1 MRFLSADV
9 ESRRALATRL
19 SRHVRGVLPSSRLV
33 GSRARP
39 GCSSRPRPSRSMAN
53 KCLWLLV
60 AAASVALL
68 LIHGHRR
75 RRSLRAAK
83 RTAAISEL
91 LASDMRTLA
100 SEMRSPPP
108 PPLVSPPPPLTSP
121 PPPPPLAS
129 SPPPRDS
136 YHADPSCHPTQH
148 AGFNGGSLNWG
159 MSFKV
164 YTAQEC
170 CDACKAHARIC
181 VPGSGGTVYF
191 RRITWEGKT
200 VDERCAGSM
209 NSNEHG
215 SAKAQPQRLHLLP
228 DAARRGR
235 PLLVERRVES
245 HVRRVL
251 AEAPAAARAARS
263 RRVRRVPRRVPEKAS
278 DGARARPVDVGL
290 ACHDADDHSRWAEV
304 ALVTRHVRLQRHLV

>member
-1 MRFLSADV
+1 
-9 ESRRALATRL
+9 
-19 SRHVRGVLPSSRLV
+19 
-33 GSRARP
+33 
-39 GCSSRPRPSRSMAN
+39 MAN

-75 RRSLRAAK
+75 QRSLRAAK

-100 SEMRSPPP
+100 SEMRSLPP

-191 RRITWEGKT
+191 RRITWEGKA

-215 SAKAQPQRLHLLP
+215 SAKAQPCNVFTYCPTPLAAGGLCWSNDVWNHTYGECWLKHQPRPERPEAGAYGAYP
-228 DAARRGR
+228 DGYRRKHR
-235 PLLVERRVES
+235 TAPELVQWMS
-245 HVRRVL
+245 GSL
-251 AEAPAAARAARS
+251 ATTPTIT
-263 RRVRRVPRRVPEKAS
+263 V
-278 DGARARPVDVGL
+278 DGPKW
-290 ACHDADDHSRWAEV
+290 HW
-304 ALVTRHVRLQRHLV
+304 

>member
-1 MRFLSADV
+1 
-9 ESRRALATRL
+9 
-19 SRHVRGVLPSSRLV
+19 
-33 GSRARP
+33 
-39 GCSSRPRPSRSMAN
+39 MAN

-91 LASDMRTLA
+91 RTLASDMRTLA

-170 CDACKAHARIC
+170 CDACKAHARTC

-191 RRITWEGKT
+191 RRITWEGKA

-215 SAKAQPQRLHLLP
+215 SAKAQPCNIFTYCPTPLAAGGLCWSNDVWNHTYGECWLKHQPRPERPEAGAYGAYP
-228 DAARRGR
+228 DGYRRKHR
-235 PLLVERRVES
+235 TAPELVQWMS
-245 HVRRVL
+245 GSL
-251 AEAPAAARAARS
+251 ATTPTIT
-263 RRVRRVPRRVPEKAS
+263 V
-278 DGARARPVDVGL
+278 DGPKW
-290 ACHDADDHSRWAEV
+290 HW
-304 ALVTRHVRLQRHLV
+304 

>member
-1 MRFLSADV
+1 M
-9 ESRRALATRL
+9 
-19 SRHVRGVLPSSRLV
+19 H
-33 GSRARP
+33 
-39 GCSSRPRPSRSMAN
+39 
-53 KCLWLLV
+53 
-60 AAASVALL
+60 
-68 LIHGHRR
+68 
-75 RRSLRAAK
+75 
-83 RTAAISEL
+83 
-91 LASDMRTLA
+91 
-100 SEMRSPPP
+100 SPPP
-108 PPLVSPPPPLTSP
+108 PPFVSPPPPLTSP

-191 RRITWEGKT
+191 RRITWEGKA

-215 SAKAQPQRLHLLP
+215 SAKAQPCNIFTYCPTPLAAGGLCWSNDVWNHTYGECWLKHQPRPERPEAGAYGAYP
-228 DAARRGR
+228 DGYRRKHR
-235 PLLVERRVES
+235 TAPELVQWMS
-245 HVRRVL
+245 GSL
-251 AEAPAAARAARS
+251 ATTPTIT
-263 RRVRRVPRRVPEKAS
+263 V
-278 DGARARPVDVGL
+278 DGPKW
-290 ACHDADDHSRWAEV
+290 HW
-304 ALVTRHVRLQRHLV
+304 